1 VKAEGGGLVSVIALR
16 HALLRPTALRRMLLL
31 AALIPAIV
39 VGLLAMHTVASGMT
53 GHADPAMTGMAM
65 GGGQS
70 AGAAEAHRHPLPE
83 VSTLTST
90 PGDPGHAMAAM
101 TCILAL
107 LVTTILLVVGRQR
120 PGFSFGPRGRPAL
133 GRFVA
138 FAALA
143 VDRPP
148 DLTVLSI
155 SRV

>member
-1 VKAEGGGLVSVIALR
+1 MEGGGLVSVIALR

-65 GGGQS
+65 GDGQS
-70 AGAAEAHRHPLPE
+70 AGVAAAHQHPLPE
-83 VSTLTST
+83 AATLSGV
-90 PGDPGHAMAAM
+90 PGVPGHAMAAM

-107 LVTTILLVVGRQR
+107 LVTMILLVIGRQHL
-120 PGFSFGPRGRPAL
+120 GFSFGPRGRPAF
-133 GRFVA
+133 RAIVA
-138 FAALA
+138 FAALT